1 MASVTRQPRKA
12 LAAPNGRVRGPAFRS
27 IRPGSAHVTLSCD
40 RACISVGPTE
50 LAVLRSALDAARA
63 DDPERVDRLLRRLHT
78 AEQGATIVLAPED
91 VAMLRAFEDEP
102 RGESLGAL
110 RLLLH

>member
-1 MASVTRQPRKA
+1 MASVTGQPRKA
-12 LAAPNGRVRGPAFRS
+12 FPAPSGRVPGPAFRS

-40 RACISVGPTE
+40 RACISVGPAE

-63 DDPERVDRLLRRLHT
+63 DQPERVEMLLHRLHT
-78 AEQGATIVLAPED
+78 AEQGATIALAPED
-91 VAMLRAFEDEP
+91 VAMIRAFEDEH